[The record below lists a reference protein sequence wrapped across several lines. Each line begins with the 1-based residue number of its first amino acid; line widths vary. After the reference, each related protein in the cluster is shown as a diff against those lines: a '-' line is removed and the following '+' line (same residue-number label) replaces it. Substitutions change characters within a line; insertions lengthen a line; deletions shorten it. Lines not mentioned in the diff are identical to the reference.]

1 MLVRPNWWV
10 HAVCLGMGT
19 ELFFGAEGH
28 ETVTHRK
35 KREREAKLVC
45 SRCDVKIECLADAL
59 KFSDDGV
66 RGGMT
71 RYERQ
76 QTAPQAIVVGEWML
90 IATSAAPNGQCIL
103 ERRDS
108 IDNETPPMFRV
119 MKSKRVLKQTTDEK
133 EAWIALYNSEL

>member
-1 MLVRPNWWV
+1 MLQRPNWWV

-19 ELFFGAEGH
+19 ELFFGVEGH

-35 KREREAKLVC
+35 KREREAKSVC
-45 SRCDVKIECLADAL
+45 AKCNVKIECLADAL

-90 IATSAAPNGQCIL
+90 IASSAGASGQCIL

-108 IDNETPPMFRV
+108 TNDKFPTMFRV
-119 MKSKRVLKQTTDEK
+119 MKCNEVLKQTLDET
-133 EAWIALYNSEL
+133 EAWIALHNSDL